1 MCFRQTPEQQLV
13 LLLRSQFVFLSSR
26 RSRTVTKWKKKRW
39 RRKEGAARRRGGEAE
54 APDGAPLH
62 HHLIMPHL
70 TQHYRCIMGSEGGGR
85 GDAEL
90 HEYLIKHETTKRRSS
105 RDEEVINIPS
115 GRHADPARRNSS
127 LSSPRCVHAARS
139 PLALFR
145 PKSTKLCGVKRR
157 RKSWKTTEEEH
168 VRFI

>member
-1 MCFRQTPEQQLV
+1 MITRQRTNVCFRQTPEQQLV
-13 LLLRSQFVFLSSR
+13 SSR
-26 RSRTVTKWKKKRW
+26 RSRTVTEWKKKRQ

-54 APDGAPLH
+54 APGGAPLH

-127 LSSPRCVHAARS
+127 LSSPLSVRAARS
-139 PLALFR
+139 PLVSAHIHQSLWSEEAEKV
-145 PKSTKLCGVKRR
+145 PENHRR
-157 RKSWKTTEEEH
+157 RARPLNTVTL
-168 VRFI
+168 

>member
-1 MCFRQTPEQQLV
+1 MFQTNSRAATCPSSWLSVCFPLQPSESNCDRVEEEKTE
-13 LLLRSQFVFLSSR
+13 
-26 RSRTVTKWKKKRW
+26 KKR
-39 RRKEGAARRRGGEAE
+39 GSGEAE
-54 APDGAPLH
+54 APGGAPLH

-127 LSSPRCVHAARS
+127 LSSPLSVRAARS

-145 PKSTKLCGVKRR
+145 PKSTKVCGVKRP
-157 RKSWKTTEEEH
+157 RKSRKTTEEER
-168 VRFI
+168 VRSTL